1 MTIENKDY
9 KNKNNKV
16 NYFNKFLGTFKE
28 NLFDYWKSHLSP
40 TRIKIDAFVLAREI
54 DFEYRDTCLPR
65 FHTDSLSTL
74 STRVRGFEETRL
86 VDHPLDRLIPFKP
99 ANRAALAL
107 PLKLNRLV
115 VNRKRMATW
124 PLKISVSCRRWDPY
138 EGLWRAQTGS
148 HPFPIL
154 RLNGSR
160 DLIRNRNFDC
170 TA

>member
-9 KNKNNKV
+9 KNRNNKV
-16 NYFNKFLGTFKE
+16 NYFNKFLGTERKFIWLLKE
-28 NLFDYWKSHLSP
+28 SSFANTYKNRRFLL
-40 TRIKIDAFVLAREI
+40 TREI

-148 HPFPIL
+148 HPFSIL